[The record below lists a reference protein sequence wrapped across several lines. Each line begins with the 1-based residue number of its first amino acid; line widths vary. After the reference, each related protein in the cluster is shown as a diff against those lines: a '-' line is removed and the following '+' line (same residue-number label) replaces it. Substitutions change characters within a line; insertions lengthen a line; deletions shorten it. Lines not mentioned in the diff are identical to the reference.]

1 MNILSVCV
9 LAVVTVIFI
18 AALRPK
24 NAEIALLLGVGCSV
38 LILVFVLSQ
47 AQSVVN
53 TVNSIVAAAQISTGY
68 IAILLKVIGIC
79 LVTEFAV
86 NTCRDAGSQALAH
99 IHEEVN
105 YYSCFYHSRLRFR
118 LFRPR
123 GGDKLRYVGY
133 IRQPFGRREGSY
145 ALARRRQR
153 GCIRPI

>member
-1 MNILSVCV
+1 MSIVSVCALSVA
-9 LAVVTVIFI
+9 AVII
-18 AALRPK
+18 ALTLKPK

-86 NTCRDAGSQALAH
+86 NTCRDAGSQALAGNVSLAGK
-99 IHEEVN
+99 ILVTITALPLYADILN
-105 YYSCFYHSRLRFR
+105 AVIKLLSYS
-118 LFRPR
+118 
-123 GGDKLRYVGY
+123 
-133 IRQPFGRREGSY
+133 
-145 ALARRRQR
+145 
-153 GCIRPI
+153 